1 MALRKACHRHEDSF
15 KVGLHRTIYKCHVGI
30 QTHAHTH
37 ILELQTATNVA
48 VSPFQGSS
56 VQCVYITRNSNTAH
70 SHTHFRFNHENV
82 VCAHTQNGIQ
92 VFFCF
97 VVAFRKAVLA
107 TQASLCHTGTPRAT
121 QAPPCHT
128 GTPVPHR
135 HPPCYTGTL
144 GTGATQKLWHH
155 ACTSYNVRGYDIL
168 MQTNN
173 QFQAM
178 S

>member
-1 MALRKACHRHEDSF
+1 MHTRVNVIIIWNVVALRKACHRHEDSF

-70 SHTHFRFNHENV
+70 SHTHFRFNHENI
-82 VCAHTQNGIQ
+82 VCAHTKWYTGALLLCSGFQKSRFSHSGIP
-92 VFFCF
+92 VPH
-97 VVAFRKAVLA
+97 R
-107 TQASLCHTGTPRAT
+107 HPRAT
-121 QAPPCHT
+121 QAPP
-128 GTPVPHR
+128 VPHR
-135 HPPCYTGTL
+135 HPWDWCHTKTLASCMHLIQCTG
-144 GTGATQKLWHH
+144 H
-155 ACTSYNVRGYDIL
+155 DIL